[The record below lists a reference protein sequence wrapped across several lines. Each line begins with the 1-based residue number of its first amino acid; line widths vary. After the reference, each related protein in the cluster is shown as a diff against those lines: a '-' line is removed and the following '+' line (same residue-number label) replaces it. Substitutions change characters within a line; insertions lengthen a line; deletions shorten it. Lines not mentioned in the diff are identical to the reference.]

1 MGKAYKYRGGI
12 GIFDGEGNS
21 IFHRDV
27 NTLANNEIYLPT
39 INELNDPTEGFFDD
53 LQIKRFV
60 DQHRRVSEQFV
71 KAYRDIQKKSG
82 EVGIY
87 SLSRNVDNELLW
99 AYYATGHTGFA
110 IEYDTDILAKSSNY
124 NKHIPL
130 LHELDVAYKDSVP
143 QLTMADL
150 PPISDFE
157 SYLQIALASKSNSW
171 THEQEIRLIFEC
183 AGLFKID
190 YRAVT
195 AIYFGYRMQQKEIDY
210 IMEQLKGRRISYYKM
225 NLMPNSYKFKPQK
238 INDKYPNANYHNTQ
252 IKYDLEELLISACI
266 SKAEIIQFKG
276 YFKSALDIV
285 SKDTTISS
293 IYLIAL
299 CYSES
304 TPILK
309 VFAKTGIDVA
319 PVKTFQFSINE
330 HKELVQLD

>member
-53 LQIKRFV
+53 SQIKRFV

-124 NKHIPL
+124 NKYMPL
-130 LHELDVAYKDSVP
+130 L
-143 QLTMADL
+143 
-150 PPISDFE
+150 
-157 SYLQIALASKSNSW
+157 
-171 THEQEIRLIFEC
+171 
-183 AGLFKID
+183 
-190 YRAVT
+190 
-195 AIYFGYRMQQKEIDY
+195 
-210 IMEQLKGRRISYYKM
+210 
-225 NLMPNSYKFKPQK
+225 
-238 INDKYPNANYHNTQ
+238 
-252 IKYDLEELLISACI
+252 
-266 SKAEIIQFKG
+266 
-276 YFKSALDIV
+276 
-285 SKDTTISS
+285 
-293 IYLIAL
+293 
-299 CYSES
+299 
-304 TPILK
+304 
-309 VFAKTGIDVA
+309 
-319 PVKTFQFSINE
+319 
-330 HKELVQLD
+330 